1 MYNDF
6 CLFADDDSRVLLQR
20 NNDNDSDYINA
31 SYIDVR
37 SLYHYSYYT
46 TCYLCMIQIRVLAR

>member
-6 CLFADDDSRVLLQR
+6 CLFADDDSRVVLQR

-31 SYIDVR
+31 SYIDE
-37 SLYHYSYYT
+37 SHKLYFCIEISDENIMDM
-46 TCYLCMIQIRVLAR
+46 LSS